1 MGHVARFTQTDLK
14 RAVKGVEEAGMRV
27 GLVKIDAN
35 GAILI
40 YPMGTAPKPA
50 ATGNSWDDVLDK

>member
-14 RAVKGVEEAGMRV
+14 RAVKGAEDG
-27 GLVKIDAN
+27 GLRIGRIEIDPNGKIV
-35 GAILI
+35 I

-50 ATGNSWDDVLDK
+50 TDNSWDDVLP

>member
-27 GLVKIDAN
+27 GRIEIHPN
-35 GAILI
+35 GEIVI
-40 YPMGTAPKPA
+40 YPVGTAPKPSSS
-50 ATGNSWDDVLDK
+50 NSWDDVLP